1 MKYPGFFI
9 LISVVILVSGLIFPA
24 GADNI
29 DAINYYNKAVELA
42 YQGDYGQALDDIDRA
57 LQENPNFTL
66 AWVTKAGIL
75 NSMELF
81 EDGLAAS
88 DEALALDPDNVYA
101 WINRATS
108 LNGLGRYEESL
119 AASDRALSLDP
130 ESEEAKQNRQIAE
143 DMLAKPVQTPKAGLS
158 PVTVIVACVAFMGA
172 LLVWRKK

>member
-1 MKYPGFFI
+1 M
-9 LISVVILVSGLIFPA
+9 LACVVIIPA

-42 YQGDYGQALDDIDRA
+42 YQGDYGQAMTEIDRA
-57 LQENPNFTL
+57 LQENENFTL

-81 EDGLAAS
+81 DEGLAAS
-88 DEALALDPDNVYA
+88 DRALALDPDNVYA

-119 AASDRALSLDP
+119 AASDKALSLNPD
-130 ESEEAKQNRQIAE
+130 SEEAEQNRQIAL
-143 DMLAKPVQTPKAGLS
+143 DMLAKPVQTTKAGLS
-158 PVTVIVACVAFMGA
+158 PVTVLLACAGVLGLI
-172 LLVWRKK
+172 LLRKRD